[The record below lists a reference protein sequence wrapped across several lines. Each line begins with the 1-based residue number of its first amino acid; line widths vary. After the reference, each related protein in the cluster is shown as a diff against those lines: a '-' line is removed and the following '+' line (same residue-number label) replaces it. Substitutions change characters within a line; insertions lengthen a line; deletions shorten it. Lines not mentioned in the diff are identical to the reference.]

1 MRNFLAF
8 FLSLV
13 TIVGGHILNRRND
26 KALLF
31 FSLFFVTS
39 LLNVFFYPL
48 LSLTAGLSQVDGSM
62 YHPRL
67 LPISIIT
74 SLGLIAF
81 ISAVVSYL
89 DASIP
94 SEDSTT
100 TLSAKFGGVLSAL
113 IIFLVVGYMGM
124 YVSINLTVNDRL
136 SEITAQ
142 KADENQ
148 PTLKSNRRWVNRTLD
163 PETHF
168 WHNVRYDFEWT
179 PEEGLSPL
187 PIGDAYLSGHIHYNG
202 VPAAGVTLIG
212 IFNGKFISDEITS
225 DAEGKFN
232 FKVPAGEWQLNRI
245 NTKVWSNIPA
255 GRSLNVVGKV
265 NSTLSEDLYHDGP
278 EYGSDGLIL
287 TASTTPHLEANLEI
301 VIRDNITIDWP
312 NQAIMPA
319 ILNDDSITWNP
330 VTGASNYQV
339 QLQHIE
345 REGTTT
351 TYSPVYWLNTKT
363 TTLPLEQIKTTRTAE
378 DNTNEYQVVVYA
390 FDEAGRLLTSS
401 PIHHPSHS
409 LAIRNRQIPSMQT
422 FPWLNS
428 DASAITEED
437 MEQIQEEEKLID
449 AAMVLAESDMPA
461 AARELIAKLTSNHQ
475 EKRMDTLEGLILTSE
490 GQCEAA
496 RLHFESISK
505 KWERDCMP
513 DFYKNR
519 CKPLESGDRR

>member
-1 MRNFLAF
+1 
-8 FLSLV
+8 
-13 TIVGGHILNRRND
+13 
-26 KALLF
+26 
-31 FSLFFVTS
+31 
-39 LLNVFFYPL
+39 
-48 LSLTAGLSQVDGSM
+48 M

-67 LPISIIT
+67 LSISIVT

-100 TLSAKFGGVLSAL
+100 TLSAKVGGVLSAL
-113 IIFLVVGYMGM
+113 IIFLVVGYMGI
-124 YVSINLTVNDRL
+124 YVSINLTVSDRL

-148 PTLKSNRRWVNRTLD
+148 PILKSNSRWANSTLD
-163 PETHF
+163 LDTHF

-187 PIGDAYLSGHIHYNG
+187 PLGDAYLSGHIHYNG
-202 VPAAGVTLIG
+202 APAAGVTLIG

-245 NTKVWSNIPA
+245 NTKVWSNKPS
-255 GRSLNVVGKV
+255 GRSFNVVGKV
-265 NSTLSEDLYHDGP
+265 NSTLSEDFYHEGP
-278 EYGSDGLIL
+278 KYGSDGLML
-287 TASTTPHLEANLEI
+287 TARTTPHLEAKLEI
-301 VIRDNITIDWP
+301 AIRDNITIGWP
-312 NQAIMPA
+312 NQARIPA
-319 ILNDDSITWNP
+319 NLIDDSITWNP
-330 VTGASNYQV
+330 VVDASKYQV

-351 TYSPVYWLNTKT
+351 TYSPVYWVNTEA
-363 TTLPLEQIKTTRTAE
+363 TTLPLEQIKTTSAAAG
-378 DNTNEYQVVVYA
+378 NTNEYQVVVYA

-401 PIHHPSHS
+401 PVHHPSHS

-422 FPWLNS
+422 FPWLKS

-437 MEQIQEEEKLID
+437 MEQIQKEEKLID

-461 AARELIAKLTSNHQ
+461 AARELIGKLTSNHQ
-475 EKRMDTLEGLILTSE
+475 EKRLDTLKGLILASE

-496 RLHFESISK
+496 RLHLESINK
-505 KWERDCMP
+505 KWERNCMP
-513 DFYKNR
+513 NYYKKR
-519 CKPLESGDRR
+519 CIPHESGDKR